1 MNTTGPQSIPTT
13 DLPEVITRY
22 LAAHRV
28 RDTATAVSAFT
39 ADAVVTDEGATRHG
53 AAAIG
58 EWLESV
64 ASEYTYTTE
73 LTGAERADAGHYVAV
88 QHLEGTSPAAP
99 STCATASP
107 CATDSS
113 RDWPSRS
120 DRRAGR
126 TVPGLLLT

>member
-13 DLPEVITRY
+13 GLPEVITRY

-58 EWLESV
+58 EWLET
-64 ASEYTYTTE
+64 AAGEYTYTTE
-73 LTGAERADAGHYVAV
+73 LTGAERADAHHYVAV
-88 QHLEGTSPAAP
+88 QHLEGDFPGGTVDLRYRF
-99 STCATASP
+99 TL
-107 CATDSS
+107 
-113 RDWPSRS
+113 RDDLIARL
-120 DRRAGR
+120 
-126 TVPGLLLT
+126 VIEV